1 MATAYYFA
9 AHFNPTVSHK
19 PFEVP
24 SALKKQDKTNHPA
37 FTQPTQRHFVPAGY
51 IDNQAESP
59 FFRLPAELRN
69 QIYNELL
76 CSETPKLKDLA
87 RNSTATSSPKPVY
100 PAILSTC
107 RMIHEEA
114 TDILYSTH
122 VFHAHPS
129 LLTSL
134 PHLQSA
140 AKPVVCPSAV
150 SKIKRWQFSIR
161 LDTDP
166 RFTMNQAKEAFSGA
180 EYLEIRVWQS
190 MFHGCDSSVLQLFMG
205 IRGVEV
211 AKVGGSVEPALA
223 KWLEKRM
230 MMPIEEEKKEDPCT
244 CSKIDRVVRCGCCSR
259 KIETNHE
266 WFNGRDVWTFGNR

>member
-1 MATAYYFA
+1 MASAYYFA
-9 AHFNPTVSHK
+9 AHYNPTTQHQ
-19 PFEVP
+19 PFEVL
-24 SALKKQDKTNHPA
+24 SALQKHDTPSRVFAPA
-37 FTQPTQRHFVPAGY
+37 SPRHFVPDGY
-51 IDNQAESP
+51 VDNQAESI

-87 RNSTATSSPKPVY
+87 QSSAPTSPSKPVY

-107 RMIHEEA
+107 RKIQDEA
-114 TDILYSTH
+114 TEILYSTH
-122 VFHAHPS
+122 VFHAHQS

-134 PHLQSA
+134 PYLQTPA
-140 AKPVVCPSAV
+140 NPVVCPSV
-150 SKIKRWQFSIR
+150 LSKIKRWQLSIR

-180 EYLEIRVWQS
+180 EYLELRVWQS
-190 MFHGCDSSVLQLFMG
+190 MFHGCDCSVLKLFMG

-211 AKVGGSVEPALA
+211 AKVEGSVEPELA
-223 KWLEKRM
+223 RWLERRM
-230 MMPIEEEKKEDPCT
+230 MMPIEEEKKEDVCG
-244 CSKIDRVVRCGCCSR
+244 CSKMDRDVRCGGCCK
-259 KIETNHE
+259 KIETAHE